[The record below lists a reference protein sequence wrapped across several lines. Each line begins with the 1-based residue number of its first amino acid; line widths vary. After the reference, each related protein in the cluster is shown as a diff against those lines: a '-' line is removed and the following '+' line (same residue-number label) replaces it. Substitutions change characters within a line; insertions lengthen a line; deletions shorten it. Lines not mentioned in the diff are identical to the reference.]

1 MSAQNWGSRATISA
15 TPEHVMDTL
24 TDTSACARWSP
35 IPFEVDERADQRL
48 QAGTT
53 CRVSG
58 RILGAPVRFRLLTL
72 EAGARRLRLHARGPI
87 EIHVAYAL
95 TPLAEGCDVSADV
108 SIRSPS
114 HPLGRLVGRAAA
126 LMLAAG
132 TLDVALHRI
141 AREAELS
148 ARSDA
153 SAHAPAPRTA
163 ELES

>member
-1 MSAQNWGSRATISA
+1 MSVQNWRSRATISA
-15 TPEHVMDTL
+15 TPEHVMETL

-35 IPFEVDERADQRL
+35 VPFEVDERAGRRL

-53 CRVSG
+53 RRVNG
-58 RILGAPVRFRLLTL
+58 RILGAPVRFRLHTL

-87 EIHVAYAL
+87 EIDVAYAL
-95 TPLAEGCDVSADV
+95 TPLPGGCDVSAHV
-108 SIRSPS
+108 SIRCPR
-114 HPLGRLVGRAAA
+114 HPLGRLVGRATA

-132 TLDVALHRI
+132 TLDVTLNRI
-141 AREAELS
+141 AREAELA

-153 SAHAPAPRTA
+153 SARGAASCTA